1 MICQVAIVQTNQMIK
16 QPALVQKIQDTQGLV
31 AFWDFKEK
39 EGHARK
45 ASGIGKF
52 QLKEMNGIFEARE
65 PELINNT
72 KGFDGYPNGLTQ
84 SKNPY
89 SFTEGIGNNGSDFT
103 VGAVLLKAGMGNFFK
118 GLIGGLAVFNRALTD
133 EEILQ
138 FKL

>member
-1 MICQVAIVQTNQMIK
+1 MNLLLKNLLLSAFFLICQVAIGQTNQTIK
-16 QPALVQKIQDTQGLV
+16 SPALVQKLKTTQGLV

-45 ASGIGKF
+45 AW
-52 QLKEMNGIFEARE
+52 
-65 PELINNT
+65 
-72 KGFDGYPNGLTQ
+72 
-84 SKNPY
+84 
-89 SFTEGIGNNGSDFT
+89 
-103 VGAVLLKAGMGNFFK
+103 GMGNFFK